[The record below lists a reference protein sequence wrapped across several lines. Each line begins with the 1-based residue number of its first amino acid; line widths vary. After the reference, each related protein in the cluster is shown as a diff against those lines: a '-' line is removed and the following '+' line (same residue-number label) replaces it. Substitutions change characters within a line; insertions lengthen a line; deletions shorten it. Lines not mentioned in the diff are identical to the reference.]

1 MKLRLFAYLP
11 FPLHFVRCVLHKW
24 GAEPTPSP
32 VDTVGSELH
41 LETGALSV
49 SPRADFPQSYDLG
62 HVMLDDLYLTSTT
75 QPLSFHLQTYWH
87 CHPLANVNS

>member
-1 MKLRLFAYLP
+1 MRLRLFAYLP
-11 FPLHFVRCVLHKW
+11 FALHFVQCVLHKW

-41 LETGALSV
+41 LEIGALSV

-62 HVMLDDLYLTSTT
+62 HVSICRLTDTAIRWLTSIL
-75 QPLSFHLQTYWH
+75 PS
-87 CHPLANVNS
+87 